1 MLQKLLVTAV
11 LVLTSSCLVGDDP
24 ADVEPDGNGDEG
36 ATTDDTGGITSE
48 AVNPNHLN
56 IGFNDGFTNE
66 FDFYQDFFNLNVPTL
81 PRLCHTYVAWDVATQ
96 QPHTGLVSDATTR
109 AFIDDWFAH
118 AQGHCDEALISF
130 KAPHH
135 GNPPPTATYAAAF
148 DKFARTNWAAETG
161 FTGKLAFTPWNEPNN
176 GADDGNG
183 LGAPLDA
190 RVAARYYLAAER
202 SCRVHDCKVAAGD
215 FASNGD
221 FWNAFEWNCE
231 NDNVSPSALC
241 NAKSSVN
248 KAKLGSSYL
257 DRYKN
262 EIVNSATEFG
272 LPTNFR
278 PTYFAYHGWHDTNGY
293 LAVADHCTSYGTCAL
308 RRILKSFGG
317 SWQAVEL
324 WDTEDGIGQKGALGD
339 TAQADGAAFMIR
351 LQSIT
356 SRVRR
361 LYITRLHGG
370 SDQLLVGHAPRPA
383 ACVLARRQRTYAGG
397 ACP

>member
-1 MLQKLLVTAV
+1 MVQKLVAI
-11 LVLTSSCLVGDDP
+11 LVLTSSCIVGDDP

-36 ATTDDTGGITSE
+36 ADTDDGGVTSA
-48 AVNPNHLN
+48 AVNPNNLN
-56 IGFNDGFTNE
+56 IGFNDGFTSE
-66 FDFYQDFFNLNVPTL
+66 FDFYPDFFNLRAPTL

-96 QPHTGLVSDATTR
+96 PAHTGQISDPTTR
-109 AFIDDWFAH
+109 AYIEDWFAH

-130 KAPHH
+130 KAPHS
-135 GNPPPTATYAAAF
+135 GDPPSTGTYADAF
-148 DKFARTNWAAETG
+148 DKFAAANWTAETG

-190 RVAARYYLAAER
+190 RLAARYYLAAER
-202 SCRVHDCKVAAGD
+202 SCRNHACKVAAGD
-215 FASNGD
+215 FASNGN
-221 FWNAFEWNCE
+221 FWDAFEWNCE
-231 NDNVSPSALC
+231 NDNVSPSTLC
-241 NAKSSVN
+241 NTKSSVN
-248 KAKLGSSYL
+248 KGKVGPSYL

-262 EIVNSATEFG
+262 EIVNRATDFG
-272 LPTNFR
+272 LPASFR

-293 LAVADHCTSYGTCAL
+293 LANADHCTSYDTCAL

-317 SWQAVEL
+317 SWQNVEL
-324 WDTEDGIGQKGALGD
+324 WNTEDGIGQKGALGD
-339 TAQADGAAFMIR
+339 EAQADGAAFMVR

-361 LYITRLHGG
+361 LYVTRLHGG
-370 SDQLLVGHAPRPA
+370 SDQLIVGHGQLRPA
-383 ACVLARRQRTYAGG
+383 ACVLARRQRTSAGG